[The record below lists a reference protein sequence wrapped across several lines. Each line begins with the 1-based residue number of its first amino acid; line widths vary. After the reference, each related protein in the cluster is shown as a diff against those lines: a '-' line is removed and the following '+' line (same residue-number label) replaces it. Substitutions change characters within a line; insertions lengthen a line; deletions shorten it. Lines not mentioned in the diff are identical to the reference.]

1 MAGGIREGAGRKA
14 VKIDLLELE
23 KLCSMLCSDEDIAS
37 WYGVSVR
44 TIKYRRKEP
53 EFSDAMRRGKTR
65 GYVGIRRAQMR
76 LLEAGNA
83 AMAVWLGKSE
93 LGQRDTSSIRMVLPK
108 IGNAQDLG
116 KAAEKVT
123 QAVARGKLTPAQG
136 ETMMG
141 LLESRSRIFV
151 TVDLGSRVEKIE
163 ENLAAAPVSGPGIT
177 GLPDLGAEVT
187 MPPNNPV
194 QGDEASRGFAE
205 APTAEAEIKERTS

>member
-14 VKIDLLELE
+14 VEIDLLELE

-37 WYGVSVR
+37 WFGVSVR

-53 EFSDAMRRGKTR
+53 EFAKAIRRGNTR
-65 GYVGIRRAQMR
+65 GCVNIRRAQMK
-76 LLEAGNA
+76 LLEKGSAT
-83 AMAVWLGKSE
+83 MAVWLGRSE

-123 QAVARGKLTPAQG
+123 QAVARGKLTPAHG
-136 ETMMG
+136 ETMMS

-151 TVDLGSRVEKIE
+151 AVDLGSRVEKIE
-163 ENLAAAPVSGPGIT
+163 ENLAGAPVIGPKIT
-177 GLPDLGAEVT
+177 GLPDQCAEVA
-187 MPPNNPV
+187 MPNPINAKPRDPV
-194 QGDEASRGFAE
+194 KGD
-205 APTAEAEIKERTS
+205 